1 MKELEPRPVWHYF
14 SELCK
19 IPHPS
24 GHLDAI
30 RNYIVGV
37 GRASGLAVETDAA
50 GNVLIRK
57 PAAPGC
63 EGAPVTALE
72 AHMDMVPQVDAD
84 TVHDFLKDPITVKL
98 EGDKLMAE
106 GTTLGA
112 DNGIGVA
119 SMLALLADGSLRHGP
134 LECLFTADEETG
146 MSGANGL
153 QAGWLRSRYLIN
165 TDTETEGAVMTGC
178 AGAVDMDAFFK
189 YRMDKNVPDGDVAIR
204 LSLSG
209 LQGGHSGMDI
219 HLGRANACKLM
230 FRFLKHA
237 VVNFEARLAAVRA
250 GGLRNA
256 IPREAT
262 AVITV
267 PAELV
272 DDMLDEVA
280 YYNELFRYEWRNI
293 DGGIVFRAE
302 VAELPKA
309 LLPEAIQDDLIN
321 SIEACHDGVFRMSPE
336 APAVVETSSNLAMVE
351 AAEEEA
357 HVVCLVRSMDE
368 EMKRA
373 LASQLQSVF
382 LLGGARVEFGAAY
395 PGWEL
400 PAASPLLAVAREV
413 YRETFGA
420 EVKIEKV
427 HCGLEC
433 GVIAAQYPQL
443 DIISIGPTIGHPHSP
458 QEYVSVKS
466 VARYWCYLTS
476 LLSALSDVADS

>member
-1 MKELEPRPVWHYF
+1 MKELEPQAVWHYF
-14 SELCK
+14 AELCK

-24 GHLDAI
+24 GHLDGI
-30 RNYIVGV
+30 RNYIVGI
-37 GRASGLAVETDAA
+37 GRELGLAVETDAV

-57 PAAPGC
+57 PAVPGC
-63 EGAPVTALE
+63 EDAPVTALE
-72 AHMDMVPQVDAD
+72 AHMDMVPQAD
-84 TVHDFLKDPITVKL
+84 VATVHDFPNDPITVKA
-98 EGDKLMAE
+98 EGDKVMAE

-119 SMLALLADGSLRHGP
+119 SMLAVLADRTLRHGP
-134 LECLFTADEETG
+134 IECLFTVDEETG
-146 MSGANGL
+146 MTGANGL
-153 QAGWLRSRYLIN
+153 RADWLRSRYLIN
-165 TDTETEGAVMTGC
+165 TDTETEGCVMTGC
-178 AGAVDMDAFFK
+178 AGAVDMEAFFK
-189 YRMDKNVPDGDVAIR
+189 YKMDENVPDGDVAIR
-204 LSLSG
+204 LSLGG

-237 VVNFEARLAAVRA
+237 VVNFEARLASVRA

-293 DGGIVFRAE
+293 ESGVVFQAE
-302 VAELPKA
+302 VAALPKA

-336 APAVVETSSNLAMVE
+336 SPATVETSSNLAMVE
-351 AAEEEA
+351 ATEEEA
-357 HVVCLVRSMDE
+357 HVVCLIRSMDE

-373 LASQLQSVF
+373 LASQLQSTF
-382 LLGGARVEFGAAY
+382 LLGGARVEFGSAY

-400 PAASPLLAVAREV
+400 PSASPLLALARKV
-413 YRETFGA
+413 YRETFGT
-420 EVKIEKV
+420 EVKVEKV

-433 GVIAAQYPQL
+433 GIIAAQYPQL
-443 DIISIGPTIGHPHSP
+443 DIISLGPTIVHPHSP
-458 QEYVSVKS
+458 QEYVSVTS
-466 VARYWCYLTS
+466 VARYWQYLTS
-476 LLSALSDVADS
+476 LLSSLSTVSDR

>member
-1 MKELEPRPVWHYF
+1 MKELEPQSVWYYF

-24 GHLDAI
+24 GHLDEI

-37 GRASGLAVETDAA
+37 GRNLGLAVETDAA

-63 EGAPVTALE
+63 EAAPVTALE
-72 AHMDMVPQVDAD
+72 AHMDMVPQADAC
-84 TVHDFLKDPITVKL
+84 TVHDFLKDPVTLRL

-112 DNGIGVA
+112 DNGIGIA
-119 SMLALLADGSLRHGP
+119 SMLALLSDSTLLHGP
-134 LECLFTADEETG
+134 LECLFTVDEETG
-146 MSGANGL
+146 MTGANAL
-153 QAGWLRSRYLIN
+153 QAGWLKSRYLIN
-165 TDTETEGAVMTGC
+165 TDTETEGTVMTGC
-178 AGAVDMDAFFK
+178 AGAVDMDAYFK
-189 YRMDKNVPDGDVAIR
+189 YKMDKNVPDGDVAIR
-204 LSLSG
+204 LSIGG
-209 LQGGHSGMDI
+209 LLGGHSGMDI

-293 DGGIVFRAE
+293 ESGIIFQAE
-302 VAELPKA
+302 VTALPKA
-309 LLPEAIQDDLIN
+309 LLPEVMQDDLIN
-321 SIEACHDGVFRMSPE
+321 SIEACYDGVFRMSPE
-336 APAVVETSSNLAMVE
+336 SPAVVETSSNLAMVE
-351 AAEEEA
+351 ATEEEA
-357 HVVCLVRSMDE
+357 HVVCLIRSMDE

-400 PAASPLLAVAREV
+400 PASSPLLALARKV
-413 YRETFGA
+413 YRDTFGT

-433 GVIAAQYPQL
+433 GIIAAQYPQL
-443 DIISIGPTIGHPHSP
+443 DIISMGPTICHPHSP
-458 QEYVSVKS
+458 QEYVSVNS
-466 VARYWCYLTS
+466 VTRYWRYLTS
-476 LLSALSDVADS
+476 LLSALSAVVDK

>member
-1 MKELEPRPVWHYF
+1 MKELEPQSVWHYF

-19 IPHPS
+19 IPRPS
-24 GHLDAI
+24 GHLDEI
-30 RNYIVGV
+30 RDYVAGV
-37 GRASGLAVETDAA
+37 GRDAGCAVEIDAA

-57 PAAPGC
+57 PATSGC
-63 EGAPVTALE
+63 EDAPVTALE
-72 AHMDMVPQVDAD
+72 AHMDMVPQADAD
-84 TVHDFLKDPITVKL
+84 TVHDFLKDPIL
-98 EGDKLMAE
+98 IRREGDNVMAT

-112 DNGIGVA
+112 DNGIGMA
-119 SMLALLADGSLRHGP
+119 SMLAVLSDGSLRHGP
-134 LECLFTADEETG
+134 VECLFTVDEETG
-146 MSGANGL
+146 MTGANRL
-153 QAGWLRSRYLIN
+153 QTGWLRSRYLIN
-165 TDTETEGAVMTGC
+165 TDTETEGTVMTGC
-178 AGAVDMDAFFK
+178 AGAVDMEAFFK
-189 YRMDKNVPDGDVAIR
+189 YKMDNNVPDGDVAIR

-237 VVNFEARLAAVRA
+237 VVNFEARLASVYA

-272 DDMLDEVA
+272 DDMFDEVA

-293 DGGIVFRAE
+293 DSGIVFRAE

-321 SIEACHDGVFRMSPE
+321 SIEACHDGVFRRSPE
-336 APAVVETSSNLAMVE
+336 VPAVVETSSNLALVE
-351 AAEEEA
+351 AAEGAA
-357 HVVCLVRSMDE
+357 HVVCLIRSMDE

-373 LASQLQSVF
+373 LASQLQSTF

-395 PGWEL
+395 SGWEL
-400 PAASPLLAVAREV
+400 PAASPLLALARNV
-413 YRETFGA
+413 YRETFGT

-433 GVIAAQYPQL
+433 GIIAAQYPQL
-443 DIISIGPTIGHPHSP
+443 DIISLGPTICHPHSP
-458 QEYVSVKS
+458 QEYVSVTS
-466 VARYWCYLTS
+466 VARYWRYLTS
-476 LLSALSDVADS
+476 LLSALSTVADR